1 MKNLK
6 KRRDENK
13 KFLQSQHML
22 FFSHS
27 SIQIYVNNLKKV
39 AVTGKKSLDLF
50 PDDEKIMSEI
60 LYPIVRYI

>member
-6 KRRDENK
+6 KRREENK
-13 KFLQSQHML
+13 KFLQSEHML

-39 AVTGKKSLDLF
+39 AVTGKK
-50 PDDEKIMSEI
+50 
-60 LYPIVRYI
+60 VRIYSRMMKK